1 MQIHFWSQIKIR
13 DSTFPIHFFM
23 ETHPLCSYATN
34 KGPPSAIKRNAWRA
48 RIEKMISPDLQ
59 NFKGSKPISG
69 KIGKILMLVRNLGS
83 TWGRI
88 RVHPAIW
95 MHRYLPPDS
104 QYNMAVTCF
113 PGEALS
119 TTGAVNSWNC
129 PRFSEKFSA
138 YASALKEIPAS
149 TVRRNSTNRV
159 PLESPPVSKLSHKY
173 WKTLTIF
180 YLKCASWAH

>member
-1 MQIHFWSQIKIR
+1 
-13 DSTFPIHFFM
+13 
-23 ETHPLCSYATN
+23 
-34 KGPPSAIKRNAWRA
+34 
-48 RIEKMISPDLQ
+48 
-59 NFKGSKPISG
+59 
-69 KIGKILMLVRNLGS
+69 MLVRNLGS

-180 YLKCASWAH
+180 YLKCFFTLSTLKFKLISHPVKVEELNELLNSKSLYHIFSEFKVLHLVCAALSKRCWGEKDWSPCKHQQIWY